1 MKCKIFIGPWY
12 ETQDAFNQWAK
23 GKALTKEVLIHTIPV
38 LNSHPRHETKI
49 IIAVYHPEDPF
60 WDKTETESPITIP
73 AQRTP
78 SVVSP
83 AEAVAQ

>member
-1 MKCKIFIGPWY
+1 MKCKIFIGTWY
-12 ETQDAFNQWAK
+12 EAQDAFNNWAK
-23 GKALTKEVLIHTIPV
+23 GKALTKEVLIHEHVWYKGLDYKEPC
-38 LNSHPRHETKI
+38 LMI
-49 IIAVYHPEDPF
+49 IVYHPEDPQ